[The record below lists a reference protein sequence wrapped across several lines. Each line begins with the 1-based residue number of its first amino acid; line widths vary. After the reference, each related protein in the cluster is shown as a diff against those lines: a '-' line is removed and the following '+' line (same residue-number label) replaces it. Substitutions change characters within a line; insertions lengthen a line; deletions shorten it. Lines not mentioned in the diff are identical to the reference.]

1 MISVLLN
8 ILQAIVLLYF
18 GISAIYIFILS
29 IAGLFSIKSRLITE
43 KIQRNIAVLIPG
55 YKEDSVIIEA
65 VENGLMQNYPSDKFD
80 IIIIADSFLQKTL
93 EKLKNL
99 PVKLIEV
106 SFDKST
112 KSKALNVA
120 LDLLPEKYDIAIVL
134 DADNIMEPLF
144 LDKINNAFSQG
155 SQIVQG
161 HRVAKNLDNSMAILD
176 AISEE
181 INNHLFR
188 KGHCVLGLS
197 SALIGSAMAFDYQFF
212 KNLMKKIKAVGG
224 FDKEIELILTSTHK
238 KIEYLE
244 NAFVYDEKVS
254 ESKSFSNQRKRW
266 LSSQFFYFSQS
277 FFPAFS
283 SLLFN
288 GNIDFFLKSYQQ
300 IQPPR
305 ILLLGFSW
313 LILLLSIVFGNE
325 NFIFYWLALALVV
338 SFSMLISIPK
348 HLWNLK
354 LIYAILTLPK
364 GFILMFL
371 SLFQLKGA
379 NKSFIHTK
387 HGTKK

>member
-8 ILQAIVLLYF
+8 ILQVIVLLYF

-43 KIQRNIAVLIPG
+43 KTQRNIAVLIPG

-65 VENGLMQNYPSDKFD
+65 AENGLRQNYPSDKFD
-80 IIIIADSFLQKTL
+80 IVIIADSFLKITL
-93 EKLKNL
+93 EKLKGL

-212 KNLMKKIKAVGG
+212 KHLMKKIKAVGG
-224 FDKEIELILTSTHK
+224 FDKEIELLLTSVHK
-238 KIEYLE
+238 KIDYLE

-266 LSSQFFYFSQS
+266 LSAQFFYFSQS
-277 FFPAFS
+277 FFPALS

-313 LILLLSIVFGNE
+313 LILLFSVVFGNE
-325 NFIFYWLALALVV
+325 NFIFYWLALALTV
-338 SFSMLISIPK
+338 SISMLISIPK
-348 HLWNLK
+348 HFWNFK
-354 LIYAILTLPK
+354 LFYAILNLPK

-387 HGTKK
+387 HGT